1 MLTAVSQEFTSLC
14 KTTSILIVLAS
25 VQVRLLEH
33 VENVLDYVG
42 AGPGR
47 ARRLWSYAV
56 PVGSEDLSRL
66 IC

>member
-1 MLTAVSQEFTSLC
+1 MLPAVSQEFTSLC

-25 VQVRLLEH
+25 VQVRLLEN

-42 AGPGR
+42 VGPGK

-66 IC
+66 IR

>member
-14 KTTSILIVLAS
+14 KTTSILIVLVS

-56 PVGSEDLSRL
+56 PIGIEDLSRL
-66 IC
+66 IR